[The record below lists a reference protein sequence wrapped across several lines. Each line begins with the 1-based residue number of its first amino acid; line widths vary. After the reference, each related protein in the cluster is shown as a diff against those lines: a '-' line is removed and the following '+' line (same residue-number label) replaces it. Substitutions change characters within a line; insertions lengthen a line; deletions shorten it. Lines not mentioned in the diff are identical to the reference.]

1 MDLPAL
7 CYYVIAFFQLMF
19 FDPTGTKKYAYTT
32 VLEDIR
38 DTILVE
44 SWYLHFRSKS
54 WWKVR
59 FLQNAPES
67 LALFQIDWDNWTEIL
82 FFFLTLLLL
91 CENTFCAG
99 CPANNLGEN
108 NVDVS
113 LTKVLLISFPA
124 GPDCKSELKGWWVR
138 HRMAKI
144 PVNMCSR
151 PDFVSNEKF

>member
-1 MDLPAL
+1 MLL
-7 CYYVIAFFQLMF
+7 KVWLYFKLIE
-19 FDPTGTKKYAYTT
+19 TT
-32 VLEDIR
+32 ELKF
-38 DTILVE
+38 
-44 SWYLHFRSKS
+44 Y
-54 WWKVR
+54 
-59 FLQNAPES
+59 
-67 LALFQIDWDNWTEIL
+67 

-124 GPDCKSELKGWWVR
+124 GSDCKSELKGWRVR